1 MKNKPNDDE
10 SRGRILLGPIS
21 AATLGN
27 QFRTIEEVGLYGL
40 AEGITDR

>member
-1 MKNKPNDDE
+1 MKNKSNE
-10 SRGRILLGPIS
+10 SRGRIQLGRIS
-21 AATLGN
+21 KATLGS